1 MKKAK
6 IFQWGALFLLT
17 AIYLTALSLSVVA
30 DGETNLCQGIAAP
43 TLNVAATSGGTD
55 EEKAAQMATQA
66 AALIDGVY
74 ANGNS
79 NSSWALRADYYYSET
94 NPPTATFDLGAAKKV
109 GKWVITGASSYTAM
123 VPSNFDIQYSPD
135 GTNWQTA
142 AEVRGNTDFTSTTTF
157 ANIEAQYWRLVIR
170 FASKTSGEWSRIT
183 EIEMYEGEDA
193 VEGGG
198 DDGGDETETDKTT
211 NWCFNIVP
219 VLDKASTSGAT
230 DEEKAAQRA
239 LQAAALV
246 NGKVEHG
253 NTNTSWAL
261 RADYHKPQATATF
274 DLGSARKI
282 GKWVVTG
289 ASAYASIFPV
299 NYDICFSTDGVTWQT
314 AAEVRGNNNFEN
326 TTLFSNVTAQYWKMI
341 VYFNTNAAT
350 ELYRISEIEMYGGE
364 NVVEIIEK
372 PEVTVVE
379 PANLTQ
385 LYEGE
390 TLSLSAQATCETAE
404 IESVGFYANGTLI
417 ASAAVDGTDGLW
429 KANADNITAGEYV
442 LTAKAVTVKGGE
454 AESES
459 VRVRVHSE
467 NYTNIALGK
476 KVTASPAKSAEA
488 NPDALVDGVNNIT
501 TGEYRWY
508 ANASQANGAYAEID
522 LDCGFGDMFLLRS
535 IKLYSGYTSGTEYMS
550 DFTLYYHNG
559 ETWIEAV
566 AVSGNTQVTYTYVFP
581 SEVKASAVKL
591 VSAQSAV
598 FRVRELEVLG
608 KLDDT
613 KLSKT
618 ATVVTDDAGDEIK
631 ILQQDMVVRAE
642 AEITNADTEENGN
655 VDVLALLAVKDSN
668 DKLLS
673 ANALS
678 KTVGIGTTEA
688 FELTA
693 TIPEGNEV
701 YCEVFWFDAHTLA
714 PLFPKNTIKSKV
726 QKYSSDEVVVS
737 VTSEGFDVY
746 IKGSDIYGTDYV
758 QYPFKHVKNKSINAD
773 LYRIFNAY
781 AVERTGDTTFVKTIS
796 APLLSTGELEFA
808 VRELVNGASAADF
821 IGGYHGDEN
830 LTSVSLKVDGVEID
844 LNSTG
849 FYKGATIE
857 FVQNSIINKCDQPNA
872 IAANH
877 TKSYT
882 IDKDGVKLDQTVDWV
897 DSIILDDCYPC
908 MFPVYRTDGVT
919 QVTDFVTYEIDGQE
933 VIYDTRDNQAY
944 YMTPTADIFAA
955 TIYSAS
961 NGYSASVKYI
971 PGEGLENHKFF
982 FQVRPVGDTKVY
994 FGSNKG
1000 NTTAKGEHWEWTN
1013 LYKLDLN

>member
-1 MKKAK
+1 MKKEFVQRG
-6 IFQWGALFLLT
+6 IPLFLT
-17 AIYLTALSLSVVA
+17 AIILVTMLSGVA
-30 DGETNLCQGIAAP
+30 MADTKTNLCEGIAAP
-43 TLNVAATSGGTD
+43 ILNMAATSGTTD
-55 EEKAAQMATQA
+55 EEKLQQKELQA
-66 AALIDGVY
+66 AALIDGAY

-79 NSSWALRADYYYSET
+79 NSSWALRADWHYSQS
-94 NPPTATFDLGAAKKV
+94 NPPTATFDLGTAKKV
-109 GKWVITGASSYTAM
+109 GQWVITGASSYTDM
-123 VPSNFDIQYSPD
+123 IPVNFDIQYSTD
-135 GTNWQTA
+135 GTNWQTV
-142 AEVRGNTDFTSTTTF
+142 AEVRGNTEFTCTTTF
-157 ANIEAQYWRLVIR
+157 ANVEAQYWKLIIKFESR
-170 FASKTSGEWSRIT
+170 TSGVWSRIT
-183 EIEMYEGEDA
+183 EIEMYEGEDF
-193 VEGGG
+193 VE
-198 DDGGDETETDKTT
+198 DIE
-211 NWCFNIVP
+211 VP
-219 VLDKASTSGAT
+219 QIA
-230 DEEKAAQRA
+230 
-239 LQAAALV
+239 
-246 NGKVEHG
+246 
-253 NTNTSWAL
+253 
-261 RADYHKPQATATF
+261 
-274 DLGSARKI
+274 
-282 GKWVVTG
+282 
-289 ASAYASIFPV
+289 
-299 NYDICFSTDGVTWQT
+299 
-314 AAEVRGNNNFEN
+314 
-326 TTLFSNVTAQYWKMI
+326 
-341 VYFNTNAAT
+341 
-350 ELYRISEIEMYGGE
+350 
-364 NVVEIIEK
+364 
-372 PEVTVVE
+372 VVE

-522 LDCGFGDMFLLRS
+522 LDCGFGNMFLLRS

-566 AVSGNTQVTYTYVFP
+566 AVSANTQVTYTYVFP

-746 IKGSDIYGTDYV
+746 VKGSDIYGTDYI
-758 QYPFKHVKNKSINAD
+758 QYPFKHIKSESMNAD
-773 LYRIFNAY
+773 LYRIYYAY
-781 AVERTGDTTFVKTIS
+781 AVERTGDTSFTKTFS
-796 APLLSTGELEFA
+796 APLLNMGELEFA
-808 VRELVNGASAADF
+808 VRELVDGVAAEDF
-821 IGGYHGDEN
+821 IGGFHGDEN
-830 LTSVSLKVDGVEID
+830 LTSVSLMVDGTEIN

-849 FYKGATIE
+849 FYKGSTVK
-857 FVQNSIINKCDQPNA
+857 FVQDSTLNKCGQPEA

-897 DSIILDDCYPC
+897 DSIILDECYPC
-908 MFPVYRTDGVT
+908 MFPVYRTDGAT
-919 QVTDFVTYEIDGQE
+919 QVTDFVTYQLNGQE
-933 VIYDTRDNQAY
+933 VIYDTRDNQTY

-961 NGYSASVKYI
+961 NGYSATVKYI
-971 PGEGLENHKFF
+971 PGEGLDDHRFS

-994 FGSNKG
+994 FRSNKG
-1000 NTTAKGEHWEWTN
+1000 KTTAKGEHWEWTN
-1013 LYKLDLN
+1013 LYKLDLK